1 MNKKYFC
8 ILFMI
13 LLIIVSIIA
22 ENNQTA
28 NQTITLKTT
37 KDVINSM
44 KFIEYMGIY

>member
-13 LLIIVSIIA
+13 SSIIA
-22 ENNQTA
+22 EN

>member
-13 LLIIVSIIA
+13 LSIIA